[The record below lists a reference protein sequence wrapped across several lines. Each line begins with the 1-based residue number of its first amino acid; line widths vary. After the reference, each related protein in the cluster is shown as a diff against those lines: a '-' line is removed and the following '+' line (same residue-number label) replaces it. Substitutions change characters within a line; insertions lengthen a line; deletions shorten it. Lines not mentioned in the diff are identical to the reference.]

1 MTPRDAAKA
10 AGDLDRLF
18 NPRSVAIIGADPN
31 FRRMGGRPVHYLSS
45 FGFNGPIYPIHP
57 ELDEVQGLRAYRSLA
72 DVPGPVDQVVLI
84 QPAEKMPDAID
95 AAITKGAGAALI
107 FGGGYA
113 EMNTDRGRE
122 IQAIITQKCADA
134 GMRLVGPNC
143 AGLVSLAQGLWST
156 YSAAVS
162 FQVPQLGTVG
172 IATQSGAIGAMFWV
186 AAARRGVRFSRF
198 IATGNE
204 ADVDVAS
211 VIAFMAADPHTKV
224 ILAYLE
230 SAKNGER
237 FIEALKLAHD
247 AGKPVIVLKGGSSDI
262 GAQTAASH
270 TGSLAGTDEV
280 YEAAI
285 AQCGAFRA
293 RTMEEMLDLAYA
305 LSIGTLP
312 KGRKLRVMSGSGGVN
327 VLVADIAGPMGLELP
342 PLSEECRAAIKA
354 IIPLAGVRNPIDHLG
369 FIAND
374 FGVFPKLLDATLIDD
389 NFDIYFNYLSTSAFD
404 ETYVDSLVSA
414 NIDMKRRIGDRCLVL
429 AMLTPPDVK
438 ARLEDAGIVLFEDIE
453 RATKAYAQ
461 LATIADRLAKPLPAV
476 PKIASAQA
484 LPQGAL
490 DEASSRELLEAA
502 GIVFPPQ
509 RLVTSANE
517 ATAAAREFNAPVAMK
532 IVSPDI
538 AHKTEAGGVML
549 GVNADAAAKAFQ
561 TIMDN
566 VRKAQPN
573 APVRGVSVAPMIADG
588 VETVMGTVNDATFG
602 PVVMF
607 GLGGIHVEVLRDVV
621 FRLAPFDE
629 KAAEDMIRSIRSFA
643 LLDGARGRARMDIAT
658 LARSLSALS
667 RFAAAH
673 RDDIDSIDINPFIA
687 LPSGGAAA
695 DALIVRRGSNSKSKN

>member
-1 MTPRDAAKA
+1 
-10 AGDLDRLF
+10 
-18 NPRSVAIIGADPN
+18 
-31 FRRMGGRPVHYLSS
+31 
-45 FGFNGPIYPIHP
+45 
-57 ELDEVQGLRAYRSLA
+57 
-72 DVPGPVDQVVLI
+72 
-84 QPAEKMPDAID
+84 
-95 AAITKGAGAALI
+95 
-107 FGGGYA
+107 
-113 EMNTDRGRE
+113 
-122 IQAIITQKCADA
+122 
-134 GMRLVGPNC
+134 MRLVGPNC

-204 ADVDVAS
+204 ADVDVAA
-211 VIAFMAADPHTKV
+211 VIAFMARDPHTKV

-237 FIEALKLAHD
+237 FIEALKLAHE

-305 LSIGTLP
+305 LSIGSLP
-312 KGRKLRVMSGSGGVN
+312 KGRRLRVMSGSGGVN

-342 PLSEECRAAIKA
+342 PLTEECRAAIKA

-374 FGVFPKLLDATLIDD
+374 FGVFPKLLDATLLDD
-389 NFDIYFNYLSTSAFD
+389 NFDIYFNYLSTSAYD
-404 ETYVDSLVSA
+404 EAYVDSLVAA
-414 NIDMKRRIGDRCLVL
+414 NIDMKRRIGDRALVL
-429 AMLTPPDVK
+429 AMLTPPEIK

-453 RATKAYAQ
+453 RATKAYAR
-461 LATIADRLAKPLPAV
+461 LAVIADRLAQPLPAV
-476 PKIASAQA
+476 PKVASQA

-490 DEASSRELLEAA
+490 DEASSRDLLEAA
-502 GIVFPPQ
+502 GIAFPPQ
-509 RLVTSANE
+509 QLVTSAAD
-517 ATAAAREFNAPVAMK
+517 ATAAARKLNAPVAMK

-549 GVNADAAAKAFQ
+549 GVGADAAATAFQ
-561 TIMDN
+561 TIMDS

-573 APVRGVSVAPMIADG
+573 AKVRGVSVAPMIAGG

-629 KAAEDMIRSIRSFA
+629 KAAEEMIRSIRSFA
-643 LLDGARGRARMDIAT
+643 LLDGARGRPRMDIAT
-658 LARSLSALS
+658 LARSLAALS

-695 DALIVRRGSNSKSKN
+695 DALIVRRGTSKKQH